1 MIERKEYLKELI
13 KWQNDDLIKVITG
26 IRRCGK
32 STLLKL
38 FAEHLRASGV
48 EDEQIISINFEDLKN
63 EELLNYKSLYNH
75 ISERLCRGKWT
86 YVLLDEIQNVSEFQK
101 VVDSLY
107 VQENVDI
114 YITGSNAYMLSGK
127 LATLLSG
134 RYVEISMLPFSFK
147 EFYSAISCRGDLALK
162 SVEGAEGLI
171 KNGNINKE
179 DAFLKYLK
187 FGGFPYSAVV
197 VDDEDKVLRYLEGIY
212 NTILVKDVEDRQ
224 NNFAGENAKT
234 TDVSLLKS
242 ISAYLADVVG
252 NPVSIKG
259 IADYLNS
266 NYRKVSDHTV
276 SDYVNALIEAFIFYP
291 AERFDIQGK
300 ELLKTNKK
308 YYIVDVG
315 LRNYLLAKSG
325 LDLGFAL
332 ENIVFLELKRRGYKV
347 NIGKLGA
354 KEVDFVVQKNG
365 VKEYFQV
372 SANVSDATTFER
384 EISPLKIIKDNYR
397 KSILTLDKFS
407 VGNYDGIEVV
417 NVIDWLLN

>member
-1 MIERKEYLKELI
+1 MIQRNEYLSELI
-13 KWQNDDLIKVITG
+13 KWKHDDLIKVVTG

-38 FAEHLRASGV
+38 FAEHLKSEGV
-48 EDEQIISINFEDLKN
+48 SDEQIISINFEDLKN
-63 EELLNYKSLYNH
+63 EDLLNYKSLYNY
-75 ISERLCRGKWT
+75 IQERLCKGKWT

-101 VVDSLY
+101 AVDSLY
-107 VQENVDI
+107 VQEKVDI

-134 RYVEISMLPFSFK
+134 RYIEISMLPFSFK
-147 EFYSAISCRGDLALK
+147 EYYEIAKG
-162 SVEGAEGLI
+162 
-171 KNGNINKE
+171 NKE
-179 DAFLKYLK
+179 DAFTKFLK
-187 FGGFPYSAVV
+187 FGGFPYSTVV
-197 VDDEDKVLRYLEGIY
+197 GNTDDKAMQYLEGIY
-212 NTILVKDVEDRQ
+212 NTIIVKDIEDRQ
-224 NNFAGENAKT
+224 NRESGYTKT
-234 TDVSLLKS
+234 IDVALLKS
-242 ISAYLADVVG
+242 ISTYLADVIG

-259 IADYLNS
+259 ITDYLNS

-276 SDYVNALIEAFIFYP
+276 SDYVSALTEAFIFYP

-315 LRNYLLAKSG
+315 LRNYLLAKNS

-347 NIGKLGA
+347 NVGKLGV

-365 VKEYFQV
+365 VKEYYQV

-384 EISPLKIIKDNYR
+384 EISPLKQIKDNY
-397 KSILTLDKFS
+397 KKIILTLDKFS
-407 VGNYDGIEVV
+407 VGNYAGIEVV
-417 NVIDWLLN
+417 NVIDWLLK